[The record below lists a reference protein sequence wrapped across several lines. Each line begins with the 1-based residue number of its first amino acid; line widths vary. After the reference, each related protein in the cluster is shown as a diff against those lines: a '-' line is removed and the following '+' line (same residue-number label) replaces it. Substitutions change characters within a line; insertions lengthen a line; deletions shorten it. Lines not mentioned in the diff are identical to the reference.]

1 MPTVTPNREPCPAR
15 ARDGLCRAQLAT
27 LEFSRDRKSMSVL
40 VARGGNGKA
49 AGRRGTA
56 TDNSLFVKVSDL
68 IHRRVA
74 RHSVTL
80 R

>member
-1 MPTVTPNREPCPAR
+1 
-15 ARDGLCRAQLAT
+15 
-27 LEFSRDRKSMSVL
+27 MSVL